1 MDLFKAEGLEIYV
14 NESYKLK
21 EISFEIKE
29 KEITLIRSHYDE
41 AHAIISALAMINKP
55 LKGKLYYYEDNI
67 LSFNQLDIEEWRISD
82 IGYAS
87 YRDILF
93 EDLSILDNILLPFR
107 LNRIINVSNEY
118 IEEVLDELDL
128 FDIEDEKVK
137 NISAFNKAKVKL
149 ARCLISKPFALLLDD
164 ITRGLNIEERDL
176 LEDALSHINNYFQVT
191 IIHGTNYYGKSIRAS
206 SIIDIEDGKIKN
218 V

>member
-1 MDLFKAEGLEIYV
+1 MDLFRAEGLEIYV

-21 EISFEIKE
+21 EISFNIKE

-41 AHAIISALAMINKP
+41 AHAIIAMLAMLNRP
-55 LKGKLYYYEDNI
+55 LKGKLLYYDDNI

-82 IGYAS
+82 VGYIT
-87 YRDILF
+87 YKDLLF
-93 EDLSILDNILLPFR
+93 EDLSIQDNILLPLR
-107 LNRIINVSNEY
+107 LNRVINISDNY

-128 FDIEDEKVK
+128 LDIRDEKVK
-137 NISAFNKAKVKL
+137 NLSLFNKTKVKL
-149 ARCLISKPFALLLDD
+149 ARCLISKPFVLLLDD

-176 LEDALSHINNYFQVT
+176 LEDALSHINNHFEVT
-191 IIHGTNYYGKSIRAS
+191 IVHGTNYYGKSIRAS
-206 SIIDIEDGKIKN
+206 NIIEIEDGKIKN